1 MADEQGDLD
10 HVQSVSVVVYAVFLV
25 VSLWRTAVL
34 LQAGQAAA
42 AAAAAAG
49 GGGTKGR
56 LRLSAERAVF
66 HAFAVLYGACE
77 LASAVDQQGHRVLFT
92 VAGYELH
99 LLALWLQAAALSL
112 VVMLWAKALLLD
124 RWRSPLVKC
133 LVALDALLL
142 LASLAAMGLIS
153 SGYNSSGGSGDSS
166 ATRVAQTASSRLF
179 FGYGVLAT
187 GTLLVFSA
195 SLLVYGVKLQLNFT
209 SNGRWEQTARRER
222 RRILLR
228 LNGVLALCSAC
239 FAVRVGLVAVLLA
252 SQRLGRPSLVG
263 YWDGHPMMWYALS
276 EWLPGPVATAALLFL
291 MRPPRPRGA
300 GGGGGAG
307 GRGRGGRGRGH
318 GEGAQPLLA
327 SPKLA
332 SNAAFD
338 AAFVNSP
345 SWSGAHDVARLGSV
359 EAHGDDGGGD
369 GGGSGSHLRPPYA
382 QGGEADGG
390 LASKLSYAP
399 PELKV

>member
-1 MADEQGDLD
+1 MADEQGDLQ

-25 VSLWRTAVL
+25 VSLWRTGVL
-34 LQAGQAAA
+34 LQAAGQAAA

-49 GGGTKGR
+49 GAKGR

-77 LASAVDQQGHRVLFT
+77 LASAVDQQGHHVLFT

-124 RWRSPLVKC
+124 RCRSPLVKC
-133 LVALDALLL
+133 LLVLDALLL

-153 SGYNSSGGSGDSS
+153 SGYNSSGGSTGA

-179 FGYGVLAT
+179 FGYAVLAT
-187 GTLLVFSA
+187 ATLLVFSA

-209 SNGRWEQTARRER
+209 SNSRWEQTARRER

-228 LNGVLALCSAC
+228 MNGVLALCSAC
-239 FAVRVGLVAVLLA
+239 FAVRVGLVSVLLA

-263 YWDGHPMMWYALS
+263 FWDGHPMAWYSLS

-300 GGGGGAG
+300 GG
-307 GRGRGGRGRGH
+307 RGRGGGGQGH

-345 SWSGAHDVARLGSV
+345 TWGGANDVARLGSV
-359 EAHGDDGGGD
+359 EAPGGG
-369 GGGSGSHLRPPYA
+369 GGGGGGGSHLRPPYA